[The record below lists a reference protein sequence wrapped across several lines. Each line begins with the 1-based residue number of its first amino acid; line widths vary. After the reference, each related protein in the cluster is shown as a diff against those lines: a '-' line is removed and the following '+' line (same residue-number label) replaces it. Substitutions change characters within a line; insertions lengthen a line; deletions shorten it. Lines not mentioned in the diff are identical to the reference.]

1 MSNILDKRY
10 LKKQW
15 NAWYYVRVIP
25 ARYRPYFTNDKTGKT
40 ITTYKRATGCSRLE
54 DAIIQRNIYNV
65 GLEMLFKDIDTGG
78 GNSVT
83 DKARKNLKE
92 LASLRKIQFTP
103 DATESD
109 KEGASEL
116 AFLKGQ
122 EVLDQ
127 ASKLFL
133 PPNVTQ
139 EGINK
144 ASIGSDGQ
152 QYQDE
157 AIKNLDKSGQA
168 EKFLAESFGH
178 TFNSYIDDY
187 CIYKKGNGST
197 EKKIKEFRQTV
208 NLFSK
213 GVLVNNLNK
222 RAVKLWAR
230 NLVLKDG
237 MQPNSVRT
245 KVQMLKNYLMYL
257 TDDLEVSWANIPN
270 PFLLQRDDLPKITKM
285 NKERQAWTIDEMKL
299 VYQSETPQLK
309 NKPELKDLMVLGMIY
324 GCRIEELCQ
333 LTVGNI
339 VHEEN
344 IRCIFID
351 KSKTDDYHKF
361 GQRYLPVIDCLNP
374 ILDRLMQDKRTEDYL
389 INIRVTE
396 TKTARSD
403 LIGGSFNRHKETL
416 GFARPKLKH
425 FNNEE
430 QQTVKDFHSYRK
442 TVNTNLQMLGLKETE
457 RNSICGWS
465 VAFSNKKMAE
475 TAYLDNK
482 MAYPLVER
490 KRHLELWADK
500 FTFSF

>member
-1 MSNILDKRY
+1 MANILDKRY

-25 ARYRPYFTNDKTGKT
+25 VKYRPYFINDKTGKT

-133 PPNVTQ
+133 PPNATQ
-139 EGINK
+139 EEINK
-144 ASIGSDGQ
+144 ASIASDGQ

-168 EKFLAESFGH
+168 EKFLAESFGR
-178 TFNSYIDDY
+178 TFNSYVDDY
-187 CIYKKGNGST
+187 CNYKKGNGSS
-197 EKKIKEFRQTV
+197 EKKIKEFRQTI

-222 RAVKLWAR
+222 RSVKQWAR

-237 MQPNSVRT
+237 QQPNSVRT

-270 PFLLQRDDLPKITKM
+270 PFHLQRDDLPKISKA
-285 NKERQAWTIDEMKL
+285 NKDRQAWTMEEMKL
-299 VYQSETPQLK
+299 VYQADTVQVK

-324 GCRIEELCQ
+324 GCRVEELCQ

-344 IRCIFID
+344 LRCIFID
-351 KSKTDDYHKF
+351 KSKTDLWHKF
-361 GQRYLPVIDCLNP
+361 GQRHLPIVDCLNP
-374 ILDRLMQDKRTEDYL
+374 IIDRLIEGKKADDFI
-389 INIRVTE
+389 INTHT
-396 TKTARSD
+396 TKTKSSRSD
-403 LIGGSFNRHKETL
+403 QIGWSFNSHKEGL
-416 GFARPKLKH
+416 GFPRPKLRN
-425 FNNEE
+425 FNNKEK
-430 QQTVKDFHSYRK
+430 QIVKDFHSYRK

-465 VAFSNKKMAE
+465 VAFSNKQMAE

-482 MAYPLVER
+482 MAYPLAQR
-490 KRHLELWADK
+490 KAHLEEWVSQ

>member
-1 MSNILDKRY
+1 MANTLDKRY

-15 NAWYYVRVIP
+15 NAWYYVRVLP
-25 ARYRPYFTNDKTGKT
+25 KKYRPYFINEKTGKQL
-40 ITTYKRATGCSRLE
+40 TTYKRATGCSKLDE
-54 DAIIQRNIYNV
+54 AVIQRNIFNV
-65 GLEMLFKDIDTGG
+65 ALELLFKDIDTGG

-103 DATESD
+103 DATEQD
-109 KEGASEL
+109 QIGAEELQELKE
-116 AFLKGQ
+116 Q

-127 ASKLFL
+127 ASNLFL
-133 PPNVTQ
+133 KTNPKEFEEASRTPDGSFNIEQ
-139 EGINK
+139 GI
-144 ASIGSDGQ
+144 
-152 QYQDE
+152 
-157 AIKNLDKSGQA
+157 IKLDQSGQA
-168 EKFLAESFGH
+168 EKFIAESFGH
-178 TFNSYIDDY
+178 TFNSYVDDY
-187 CIYKKGNGST
+187 CNYKKSNGSS
-197 EKKIKEFRQTV
+197 EKKVKEFRQTI

-222 RAVKLWAR
+222 RTVKQWAR
-230 NLVLKDG
+230 DLVLKDG

-257 TDDLEVSWANIPN
+257 TDDLGVTWANIPN
-270 PFLLQRDDLPKITKM
+270 PFFLQRDDLPKIIKM
-285 NKERQAWTIDEMKL
+285 NKERQAWTMDEMKL
-299 VYQSETPQLK
+299 VYQTETPQLK
-309 NKPELKDLMVLGMIY
+309 KKPELIDLMVLAMVY

-351 KSKTDDYHKF
+351 KSKTDAYHKF
-361 GQRYLPVIDCLNP
+361 GQRHLPVV
-374 ILDRLMQDKRTEDYL
+374 DRLNSIIDRMMEGKQPKDYL
-389 INIRVTE
+389 ITTRVTE
-396 TKTARSD
+396 TKSARSD

-465 VAFSNKKMAE
+465 VAFSNKQMAE
-475 TAYLDNK
+475 TTYLDNK
-482 MAYPLVER
+482 MAYPLIDR
-490 KRHLELWADK
+490 KNHLEQWVSK